1 MAKQR
6 VRNEAAPEEVAK
18 VCRAELVNG
27 LEKNKYMSTDSA
39 IIAENY
45 LAFILALL
53 DLTLRPT
60 AKLLAQAVKLAFKP
74 EQGEAENFG
83 YAIHGCVKFARN
95 KVKSLASGAKL
106 PSAIKAI
113 AVKLKAKRAA
123 PSRLNQS
130 LRKRALQRHVSAE
143 TAASTVSSAPTVIKD
158 FFGGQ
163 DEPAESSAAC
173 GSKDKPMPHWM
184 AMLEKTPEGKK
195 ATPKLPVAD
204 SLVEIVS
211 SQEVESQGVAEAQ
224 GPEAATARRKLVW
237 FDASELVIKRLSAST
252 GTEEKAAMAAGP
264 RGFLMATFLG
274 EEPMETECPNL
285 LLEKKTTVASVKKR
299 PAHKKT
305 KATESKKAPATNC
318 EEQAEETQL
327 YEEAEA
333 AAEEAAEE
341 EHAAAEQG
349 QHTEPKPDARRY
361 LKMRYKANEKRKH
374 VSYAIRRK
382 FGDKKQICNFS
393 CRQKSEKEVQAISDQ
408 VLQNLHGGMPE
419 EQALAW
425 GKAQLDA

>member
-27 LEKNKYMSTDSA
+27 LEKKKYMRTDSS

-60 AKLLAQAVKLAFKP
+60 ANLLAQAVKLAFKP

-158 FFGGQ
+158 FFGSAGNRDSKHGACDTPQ
-163 DEPAESSAAC
+163 YSESEHAC
-173 GSKDKPMPHWM
+173 KSGEW
-184 AMLEKTPEGKK
+184 
-195 ATPKLPVAD
+195 
-204 SLVEIVS
+204 VEVDFL
-211 SQEVESQGVAEAQ
+211 
-224 GPEAATARRKLVW
+224 THN
-237 FDASELVIKRLSAST
+237 
-252 GTEEKAAMAAGP
+252 P
-264 RGFLMATFLG
+264 RG
-274 EEPMETECPNL
+274 ED
-285 LLEKKTTVASVKKR
+285 VAF
-299 PAHKKT
+299 HGL
-305 KATESKKAPATNC
+305 C
-318 EEQAEETQL
+318 ERHSADNAE
-327 YEEAEA
+327 Y
-333 AAEEAAEE
+333 
-341 EHAAAEQG
+341 
-349 QHTEPKPDARRY
+349 
-361 LKMRYKANEKRKH
+361 
-374 VSYAIRRK
+374 
-382 FGDKKQICNFS
+382 
-393 CRQKSEKEVQAISDQ
+393 
-408 VLQNLHGGMPE
+408 
-419 EQALAW
+419 
-425 GKAQLDA
+425 